1 MAANFYSVR
10 NLLESGTVRDNDKN
24 NQFLAAVISSYPCL
38 DIWVR
43 VADDINLEVRILYIQ
58 KNQNFV
64 ATDSWER
71 NNEEPKVWK
80 QRHGSWD
87 EIKAWLIGVLPSLS
101 RLHDEKRN
109 GLANFGQ
116 KNPYDG
122 GGLVSSV
129 NNADGTISILGRF
142 GVLTVTIDGVV
153 VPFSSFDWAFDGC
166 LVQVTIDVGDDWT
179 GGTID
184 DRPPQNT
191 GGRNTNTIILGQG
204 SFSYVMQGGNLD
216 AFAPSGT
223 WGFGGFAIANWPQDV
238 NQNVPL
244 GALTTVNPPT
254 PTSNVTYGSTI
265 YPSLTGQSA
274 ISLQGNCN
282 LTLTSSAAGV
292 NTYNG
297 TLNIKP
303 PFYVHSKGTCRMTYN
318 GQNSTTESLHYASS
332 GSALT
337 APVPGDLQITRS
349 GNAGAYNY
357 GITWT
362 ATDPASPVTAV
373 FSTPTTSNSNGF
385 SSYLSVLGPNGN
397 WMTQALANSVT
408 NGGTGFIQ
416 YSSLSVNTDTEG
428 VLSTPP
434 PNANFPY
441 YAPPTDTGRLRAT
454 SWRHQLVCVLPA

>member
-64 ATDSWER
+64 ATDTWER

-87 EIKAWLIGVLPSLS
+87 EIRAWLIGVLPSLS

-109 GLANFGQ
+109 GLANFGH

-122 GGLVSSV
+122 GGLVSSI
-129 NNADGTISILGRF
+129 NADGTISILGRF

-191 GGRNTNTIILGQG
+191 GGRNTNTILRQG

-216 AFAPSGT
+216 AYAPTGT
-223 WGFGGFAIANWPQDV
+223 WGTGGFNIAFWPANV

-244 GALTTVNPPT
+244 GTLTTVNAPT
-254 PTSNVTYGSTI
+254 PTQNITYGTSI
-265 YPSLTGQSA
+265 YPGLTGQSVV
-274 ISLQGNCN
+274 SLQGNCSDI
-282 LTLTSSAAGV
+282 TLTSSAAGV
-292 NTYNG
+292 DTYNG
-297 TLNIKP
+297 TLDVRP
-303 PFYVHSKGTCRMTYN
+303 PYYVHSKGTCNMSFN
-318 GQNSTTESLHYASS
+318 GTASTTDSVHYASS
-332 GSALT
+332 SSALAT
-337 APVPGDLQITRS
+337 PVPGNLQIEKS
-349 GNAGAYNY
+349 GNAGAYTYN
-357 GITWT
+357 ITWT
-362 ATDPASPVTAV
+362 ATDPASNITAG
-373 FSTPTTSNSNGF
+373 FSTPITSNSKGF
-385 SSYLSVLGPNGN
+385 SSYLSVLGSNGN
-397 WMTQALANSVT
+397 WMTAALADSVT
-408 NGGTGFIQ
+408 NGGNGAVQ
-416 YSSLSVNTDTEG
+416 YSSVSVNTDTEG
-428 VLSTPP
+428 ILSVPP
-434 PNANFPY
+434 PNADFPY
-441 YAPPTDTGRLRAT
+441 YAPPTNTGNLVAS
-454 SWRHQLVCVLPA
+454 SWRHQLVCVLPD